1 MLLSELLAGLTEHNV
16 PVLSVSSVV
25 SDSRE
30 ACEGSVFVA
39 LAGYGAEHGL
49 SYAEQAIKCG
59 AAAVLWEPTQKVS
72 VAPEFE
78 GCVVL
83 EVADLQHKL
92 GTIAARFYDHAS
104 RDLAV
109 VGITG
114 TDGKTSCAWMLL
126 RAWQLLKQQA
136 AMIGTLGKGSVGA
149 LQRGAFTTPF
159 PLELQSDLAGFK
171 RDGVSHVAVEVSSHA
186 LHQARVAAVEFDVA
200 VLTNLGRDHL
210 DYHGNVQQYA
220 AAKKRLFTEYNPRVA
235 VLNIDDAFGA
245 ELAND
250 ALAAEVFSY
259 GQGPATV
266 QATDVDVSGGLS
278 FVLNYQGQSH
288 AIKTQLLGRF
298 NVHNAL
304 AVAATLL
311 AQGFDVADVVS
322 VLAQIKAPPG
332 RLEVFSNEQ
341 QHVVVD
347 YAHTADALS
356 AALSSMREVT
366 AGSLSCV
373 FGCGGDRDT
382 GKRALMAQA
391 AEQNA
396 DAVWVTDDNPRTESP
411 AAIFADIETGFTGSK
426 DVIWN
431 HSRQGAIA
439 DAVSQLAANDWLLVA
454 GKGHEDYQLIGQER
468 LHFSDRECVAELLGL
483 EKPEALYA

>member
-1 MLLSELLAGLTEHNV
+1 MLLSELLAGLSDHNV
-16 PVLSVSSVV
+16 PDLMITQVV

-30 ACEGSVFVA
+30 ACQGSVFVA

-49 SYAEQAIKCG
+49 HYAEQAIENG
-59 AAAVLWEPTQKVS
+59 AIAVLWEPSNKQLT
-72 VAPEFE
+72 APALS
-78 GCVVL
+78 GILIL
-83 EVADLQHKL
+83 EISALQQKL
-92 GTIAARFYDHAS
+92 GIIAARFYGEPS

-114 TDGKTSCAWMLL
+114 TDGKTSCAWMLQQ
-126 RAWQLLKQQA
+126 AWQLLQQQA
-136 AMIGTLGKGSVGA
+136 AMIGTLGKGAQGA

-159 PLELQSDLAGFK
+159 PLELQSNLASFK
-171 RDGVSHVAVEVSSHA
+171 RDGVSHVAIEVSSHA
-186 LHQARVAAVEFDVA
+186 LDQARVAAVKFDVA

-210 DYHGNVQQYA
+210 DYHGDVQQYA
-220 AAKKRLFTEYNPRVA
+220 DAKRRLFTEYQPRVA

-245 ELAND
+245 RLVEDQLD
-250 ALAAEVFSY
+250 AEVVSY
-259 GQGPATV
+259 GLSPATV
-266 QATDVDVSGGLS
+266 QATDVQLSGGLS
-278 FVLNYQGQSH
+278 FVLNYQGQRY
-288 AIKTQLLGRF
+288 AVGTQLLGRF

-311 AQGFDVADVVS
+311 TQGFDVADVVS
-322 VLAQIKAPPG
+322 VLGQIQAPPG
-332 RLEVFSNEQ
+332 RLEVFSNDQ

-356 AALSSMREVT
+356 AALSSMREVST
-366 AGSLSCV
+366 GSLSCV

-391 AEQNA
+391 AEQFA
-396 DAVWVTDDNPRTESP
+396 TSVWVTDDNPRSESP
-411 AAIFADIETGFTGSK
+411 AEIFADIKAGFSVAENVTW
-426 DVIWN
+426 I
-431 HSRQGAIA
+431 HSRRDAIA

-454 GKGHEDYQLIGQER
+454 GKGHEDYQLVGQKR
-468 LHFSDRECVAELLGL
+468 QHFSDRECVAELLGL